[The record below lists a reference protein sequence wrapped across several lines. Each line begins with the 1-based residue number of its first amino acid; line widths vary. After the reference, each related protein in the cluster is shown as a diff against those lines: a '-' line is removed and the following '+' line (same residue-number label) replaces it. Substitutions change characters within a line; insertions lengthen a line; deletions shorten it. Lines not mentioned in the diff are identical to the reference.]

1 MEYNALL
8 IINVFVVCIALGAV
22 VTLLFMIHENTIL
35 NEQIDKEIKQIE
47 KKCPDC
53 NCPECPKCPPNPDCN
68 SNCPELPDCPTCPKC
83 PQIPDELLKNI
94 NKAQG
99 SPQITSQKECP
110 KCQICP
116 SVDDIVSGVFPG
128 RNTKVI
134 DGGRYFNIDASNTYD
149 GLSTSNFYEQNY
161 KFPIDK
167 ILKPDEPMMNSY
179 NLGGEDQIDN
189 SIDNENIDTN
199 ISKDL
204 PAVNK
209 DEVMYS
215 SEPPSEDNSGDNSGD
230 NSDNDM
236 GHYYQKILNF

>member
-1 MEYNALL
+1 MEYNTLL
-8 IINVFVVCIALGAV
+8 IINVFVVCVALAAV

-35 NEQIDKEIKQIE
+35 NEQMDKEIKQIE

-68 SNCPELPDCPTCPKC
+68 SRCPDCPDCPKC
-83 PQIPDELLKNI
+83 PSIPDNLLENI
-94 NKAQG
+94 DKPPP
-99 SPQITSQKECP
+99 SPQVITRQTECP
-110 KCQICP
+110 KCQVCP
-116 SVDDIVSGVFPG
+116 SVDDIVSGIYPG

-134 DGGRYFNIDASNTYD
+134 DGGRYFQVDASNNYD

-167 ILKPDEPMMNSY
+167 ILKPDEPKMNSY
-179 NLGGEDQIDN
+179 NLGGEEQIDN

-199 ISKDL
+199 ISRDL

-209 DEVMYS
+209 DEIMYS
-215 SEPPSEDNSGDNSGD
+215 SEPPVEVDSNSG
-230 NSDNDM
+230 NDM
-236 GHYYQKILNF
+236 GHYYQKILDF

>member
-99 SPQITSQKECP
+99 SPKIITNQKECP

-161 KFPIDK
+161 K
-167 ILKPDEPMMNSY
+167 
-179 NLGGEDQIDN
+179 
-189 SIDNENIDTN
+189 
-199 ISKDL
+199 
-204 PAVNK
+204 
-209 DEVMYS
+209 
-215 SEPPSEDNSGDNSGD
+215 
-230 NSDNDM
+230 
-236 GHYYQKILNF
+236 